1 MNLEVDKSYKLL
13 HNIIKKAVTK
23 EIKEIQKSIDDPMNT
38 NVKEHLE
45 NRKKEL
51 EKSLETII
59 DYVENN

>member
-1 MNLEVDKSYKLL
+1 MNEEVNKAYKLL
-13 HNIIKKAVTK
+13 HNIIKKAV
-23 EIKEIQKSIDDPMNT
+23 IKETKKIQKSIDDPMNT

>member
-1 MNLEVDKSYKLL
+1 MNLEVDKTYKLL
-13 HNIIKKAVTK
+13 HNIIKRAVIK